1 MSSPAA
7 ATAPATTAVVPAK
20 PASATRWVWLDLEMT
35 GLSPERD
42 RILEVAMVVTDGELN
57 VVAEAPVWVVHQSD
71 AALAGMDAWNT
82 GTHGRSGLVDKVR
95 ASTSGE
101 AEVEAAALAWLRQHL
116 PAKAS
121 PMCGNSIGQDRR
133 FLALHMPQLEA
144 FFHYRNIDVST
155 LKELAKAWYPA
166 EFAAFKKKTRHEAL
180 ADVYES
186 IDEAR
191 YYRGAVFKATVAT

>member
-1 MSSPAA
+1 M
-7 ATAPATTAVVPAK
+7 TD
-20 PASATRWVWLDLEMT
+20 ASQDPRKTRNATRWVWLDLEMT

-42 RILEVAMVVTDGELN
+42 RILEVAMVVTDAQLE

-71 AALAGMDAWNT
+71 ATLAGMDAWNT
-82 GTHGRSGLVDKVR
+82 GTHGRSGLVARVR
-95 ASTSGE
+95 ASAQDE
-101 AEVEAAALAWLRQHL
+101 ADVEAAALAWLRQHL
-116 PAKAS
+116 PARSS

-155 LKELAKAWYPA
+155 LKELSRAWYPA

-191 YYRGAVFKATVAT
+191 YYRDSVFKPRG